1 MSGTTIDDV
10 VKRLST
16 ADTDIRLKLEAATTL
31 RDSLDHYTSGPIYSP
46 FLKRLMPIFINILR
60 GPSIFQSNSPEQK
73 LRHCILE
80 VLHRLPTASSPTE
93 PFEAFAEEIVDLLMQ
108 LVRTDNEENATLC
121 VKIASDVMRHQHK
134 VLQAKVQPFLSLIQE
149 IFEQMER
156 IVREQLDSNST
167 STASIQPGASS
178 TPGGTQAN
186 FQSPRPSSPVAS
198 VPDLGVDSQQQ
209 NRPLLKGMQSFKVLS
224 ECPII
229 VVSVFQ
235 IYRGSV
241 SQNVKAFVP
250 LIKRVLLV
258 EARAQKQAHA
268 EAAAKGQVHTGVS
281 QGIKPEQR
289 AAYGDFI
296 TAQIKTMSFLAY
308 LLRQY
313 SSQLNDFLPTLPDVV
328 VRLLKDCPREKSA
341 ARKEMLIAIRH
352 IINYNYRK
360 PFLPKIDEL
369 LDDRTLTGDGLTVYE
384 TMRPL
389 AYSMLADLIHH
400 VRDSLSPEQIR
411 KTVEVYTR
419 NLQDEFPGTSFQTM
433 SVKLLLNM
441 AECIAKIPNK
451 VDARHYLMMIVNA
464 IADKFAALNR
474 QYPNAVKLSKLYR
487 QQAKDESP
495 EIYLA
500 EQEPQPD
507 WDETDI
513 FCAVPIRINNPR
525 DRGADPVIDN
535 KFLFRTLMNGLK
547 NTFFQLRAC
556 NVSLPVDPENAPSNW
571 HEVSWGYTA
580 EEVQIIIKLLR
591 EGSYCF
597 RYYDIEKPMTE
608 SQYTSPVEYMAN
620 FYMVSNS
627 KDELELLTWFGT
639 VLSYIDPATFHEV
652 FRQEIPR
659 LYDMIYEHTGLLH
672 IVQFFLANDATSPT
686 FCGMLL
692 EFLMERI
699 GDVGSADIK
708 KSSILLRLFKLAF
721 MSVTLFLLENEQV
734 LLPHVANII
743 TKSIELSTKAEEPVN
758 YFLLL
763 RSLFRSIGGGKFEQL
778 YKQILPLLEM
788 LLDVLNNLLMAAR
801 KPSERDLY
809 VELCLTVPAR
819 LSPLLPHLSFLMRPL
834 VVALRAG
841 TDLVGQ
847 GLRTLELCVDN
858 LTTDYLDS
866 IMAPVIDELMTALF
880 NHLRPHP
887 YSHFHAHTT
896 MRILG
901 KLGGRNRKFMTGA
914 VPLAYRA
921 YADDP
926 SSFDIRLIGSKK
938 DRAFPVDLGIDC
950 AIQKL
955 MEGPRIGKNSQNL
968 RASDDYYKQQA
979 LHFIMAQLK
988 LRIGYD
994 QLPEDLPRILRLQ
1007 AQDLLARKIDINFSP
1022 FEVTNRE
1029 KSIPKKDEQD
1039 KMTRQLLKAVMFAQ
1053 SLSGLKDEANAF
1065 LMDICR
1071 HFAIIEVGRS
1081 LVDLKRNFSPF
1092 DPKAGEGPLC
1102 IDTRVLSDAIVESL
1116 ASDHPDVRD
1125 AAKRAIQKLYKST
1138 AIIFGSESHVG
1149 RLPLFSHLSSTFCHS
1164 CYEEE
1169 WFTKTGG
1176 SLGINFLLTEL
1187 DLGDAWVASK
1197 QMEFI
1202 RALMYVIKDMPQDL
1216 PEKTR
1221 CLAQIS
1227 LEVLLRRI
1235 TKNIKK
1241 EDALPVQFQ
1250 AGQQQQQQQLQ
1261 QQQQQQPVRQSRLA
1275 QICMQLNNELL
1286 HMNKFVRQTARES
1299 LELIAAAAGCKVW
1312 ELLEPYRERFLQP
1325 IYSKPLRALP
1335 FSIQIGYINA
1345 MTYHMTLKSDW
1356 VKFDDNLNRLLME
1369 SLALADANDES
1380 LANKPAEYRTHG
1392 QIVNLRVSCIKL
1404 LSTAMTFDEFAN
1416 GPTKD
1421 KILAVFFKCLYL
1433 ESKPTIAAANDALR
1447 SVLTVDRRLPK
1458 PLLQGGLRPVLQSLS
1473 DPKRLSVH
1481 GLDNLS
1487 RLLKLLTSYFK
1498 VEIGARLLDQI
1509 DSIVEPNAWQQ
1520 ISFTFL
1526 EQNPQIKVITA
1537 ILNIFHLLP
1546 APAEAFKE
1554 RLIDCFLGLEERLR
1568 RTMQSPFR
1576 QPMYLYMNRYPKE
1589 IWTHLLGRL
1598 DEFKYGRLLAQ
1609 ILRHP
1614 ESGPL
1619 REAAVEGL
1627 DGLIAKCTE
1636 IAGQSINDKKFI
1648 AAINGIHVLDSL
1660 SQFSNTSS
1668 WMDKKE
1674 HLIWLKN
1681 AGKELESHLRN
1692 HTLSPHIR
1700 IPAHQAVDQSMEIL
1714 VKSLERNPKDLDGLF
1729 NLIEAVTSND
1739 LRTNP
1744 ALFAFI
1750 YDKIISSESIE
1761 FWKSTLLRCLDIY
1774 AGKTASNRTKYF
1786 VLHYIANPIIAM
1798 DVMRRW
1804 NQSQSDQGK
1813 LPRLMDRTVIDAVS
1827 SKIWKVHPDSAPD
1840 DKSHP
1845 GIDHARFE
1853 VLQLSAMLVK
1863 YYHTTLQEA
1872 RKDIIKFG
1880 WTFIR
1885 LEDVI
1890 NKHAAYVVIGYFI
1903 AHYETPPRIV
1913 SQVYL
1918 SLLKTNQ
1925 NEGRTLV
1932 TQALELIAP
1941 MLPKRCGNGPNE
1953 RNAAW
1958 AVAPRRVLADEGQ
1971 NVQQMT
1977 GIFHFLARHPELFYD
1992 ARDKYAVIVISS
2004 LRKVALPSNS
2014 SHESKRLALGMMTLI
2029 WAWEKWRVEGKGASP
2044 LAAAAGD
2051 ASSGSPATSRKRK
2064 LDGDQQP
2071 MSSSPPT
2078 ASRQIAPPSGER
2090 NEYQIP
2096 HVFRHKMIK
2105 YLVEFVAQ
2113 LFERFRLPSTK
2124 PREHVNLHLPV
2135 PQSTN
2140 ELCKKALNLLYD
2152 LVQPQYWGD
2161 LDIDL
2166 FPHVTDVILASDR
2179 TQAVLTADPTDKD
2192 KFDEK
2197 FVTNIVN
2204 TLQVVRIV
2212 LNFKSDDWIQKNF
2225 GAVQK
2230 VLEKCL
2236 KCEVPEIQDS
2246 LHHADEVWDDGRKL
2260 KSIIQRILDAVPE
2273 DTPMEDADADG
2284 EAEVQTSEIIS
2295 YISQAATEAMNSNSY
2310 MSGVSLLWSLGNRK
2324 PAVIDQHIP
2333 SLMRALQSK
2342 HAREHV
2348 QHYNAATNHAATQ
2361 AVQSQDG
2368 SSSAPPPGVMSN
2380 FDLEIQTK
2388 LMIKEIQ
2395 TVALRMETLGDNR
2408 RPFLSVLATLVEK
2421 SMHIELC
2428 TEILS
2433 MVEGWVFRSEGTWP
2447 TLKEKTAVLH
2457 KMLSFE
2463 HRTDPTMLSKFLDL
2477 VIRIYE
2483 DPKVTRT
2490 ELTVRMEHAFLIGTR
2505 ATDAA
2510 MRNRFMAIFDKSLS
2524 KTASARLSYI
2534 LNSQNWDAL
2543 ADSYWLAQASQL
2555 LLSAVEM
2562 NANIQLHQEDFKLMS
2577 ASQLAAVYP
2586 RDKDSSS
2593 REPNMM
2599 PDDTFESFM
2608 ASHRRF
2614 VSELGDVKVRD
2625 VIEPLVQLQHTDNQ
2639 LAHQLWVA
2647 IFPLYWSATLRD
2659 ERAELERGMVALLT
2673 KDYHNRQIDKRPNVV
2688 QSLVEGA
2695 AKTGRE
2701 CKLPPHVLKFE
2712 AQTYDAWYT
2721 ALVQLENAAIRPEL
2735 ESATVRESNLDA
2747 LVELYAA
2754 LQEDDLFYGTWRR
2767 RCQFVETNAGLS
2779 YEQNGM
2785 WDKAQKLYENAQI
2798 KARTGVIPFSQA
2810 EYMLWEDH
2818 WVLCA
2823 QKLQQWEI
2831 LQDFAKHE
2839 NFQDLLLECA
2849 WRNTDMWQD
2858 AQHREALDNV
2868 IKGVMD
2874 APTPRRAFFQAFMAL
2889 LKFHNQQESGADFAR
2904 VCDEAIQLSIRK
2916 WHQLPERLT
2925 NAHIPLLQN
2934 FQQLV
2939 ELHDASGIVQELAKT
2954 NSDNLN
2960 SKSEQLK
2967 GHLSAWRDRLPNV
2980 WDDITAWQDLVT
2992 WRQHIFSLI
3001 NQTYLQLLPQQGQ
3014 QNAGGASSFAY
3025 RGFHE
3030 TAWII
3035 NRFAHV
3041 ARKHSL
3047 PEVCISQL
3055 SRIYT
3060 LPNIEI
3066 QEAFLKLREQA
3077 KCHYENPDE
3086 LSSGLDVINNTNLNY
3101 FNPQQKAEFYT
3112 LKGMFLEKLN
3122 QKEEADSA
3130 YGTALYFDI
3139 GAAKAWAE
3147 WGYFNDRKF
3156 RDDASD
3162 LNAARQ
3168 ALTSY
3173 LQAAGSYKNAK
3184 SRKLLARILWLLSL
3198 DDSKGTIAMGFDDF
3212 KGETPVWYWITFI
3225 PQLLTG
3231 LGHKE
3236 APRMYQ
3242 ILMSIAKSYPQALY
3256 FQLRT
3261 NREDMNLIKKN
3272 QEEKERVR
3280 QQRAQSIT
3288 SNNNRPPGAPNAS
3301 PAQTKAEAV
3310 AKPDAN
3316 FPRPGTGTE
3325 GDGAAAAAGGG
3336 VQAKAEGGEGSSGS
3350 SGSSGNNNNNGS
3362 AAGAAGP
3369 SATIVN
3375 APTSASTSAS
3385 NAGQK
3390 PEFQAP
3396 AGVAATAANPQQQQQ
3411 QQQQQQKKKPW
3422 ESTEEIMS
3430 VLKTAFPL
3438 LALSMETMVDQIQKH
3453 FKCPPDEDA
3462 YRLIVA
3468 LLNDALTYVSR
3479 TPASFA
3485 RSVKLPPAT
3494 ETNITR
3500 FAETILPNHIKKSF
3514 EADFVDVKPTMYEY
3528 IHKLRRWRTK
3538 FEEKLDRRVSHAPLE
3553 AFSPHL
3559 SEFRYQKFDEVEIPG
3574 QYLQHKDKNQDFI
3587 RIERFLPNVDLV
3599 RSYSSSYRRLKM
3611 RGQDGSVHSWAVQ
3624 HPAARHCRR
3633 EERIL
3638 QLFRHLNQT
3647 LSRKKESRRRDL
3659 QFTLPLMVPLAP
3671 HIRIVQEDTSYVT
3684 LQAVY
3689 EDHCRRMGFSKDD
3702 PVLFTLEKLRGVLES
3717 KNSQGKPELTPPAR
3731 LEVFNAVQD
3740 KWVPSTVALDYFQQV
3755 FPQFAEFWL
3764 FRRQFSYQLAALTF
3778 MTYILYMHN
3787 RYPAKLNIARGS
3799 GNIWGSELMS
3809 FMSANKPFFHNPEP
3823 VPFRLTPNLQVLMGP
3838 LATEGIFSCSIM
3850 AIARCLTEPEHE
3862 LEHALTLFVRD
3873 EMIFWLTSSHRNG
3886 ISESQL
3892 RESVQ
3897 VNSDAIV
3904 KRAASLAHNP
3914 SGNLPANQTVIDA
3927 VAKAVNPMNLAQCD
3941 ALWMPYL

>member
-1 MSGTTIDDV
+1 M
-10 VKRLST
+10 
-16 ADTDIRLKLEAATTL
+16 
-31 RDSLDHYTSGPIYSP
+31 
-46 FLKRLMPIFINILR
+46 
-60 GPSIFQSNSPEQK
+60 
-73 LRHCILE
+73 E
-80 VLHRLPTASSPTE
+80 VLHRLPTAPAPAE
-93 PFEAFAEEIVDLLMQ
+93 PFEPYAEEICDLLIQ
-108 LVRTDNEENATLC
+108 LVRTDNEDNATLC
-121 VKIASDVMRHQHK
+121 VKITSDIMRHQHK
-134 VLQAKVQPFLSLIQE
+134 VLHGKVQQFLSLIQE
-149 IFEQMER
+149 LFEQMEKV
-156 IVREQLDSNST
+156 VREQLDNAPST
-167 STASIQPGASS
+167 TASQTGAPS
-178 TPGGTQAN
+178 TPGSSQTN
-186 FQSPRPSSPVAS
+186 FQSPRPGSPVAS
-198 VPDLGVDSQQQ
+198 VSDLGPDPQQQ

-229 VVSVFQ
+229 VVSIFQ
-235 IYRGSV
+235 IYRNTV

-250 LIKRVLLV
+250 LIKGVLLLQ
-258 EARAQKQAHA
+258 ASAQKQAHA
-268 EAAAKGQVHTGVS
+268 DAAAKGQIHTGVS
-281 QGIKPEQR
+281 PAVKNR
-289 AAYGDFI
+289 AAFGEFI
-296 TAQIKTMSFLAY
+296 TAQVKTMSFLAY

-313 SSQLNDFLPTLPDVV
+313 SSQLQDFLPTLPEIV
-328 VRLLKDCPREKSA
+328 VRLLKDCPREKSGT
-341 ARKEMLIAIRH
+341 RKELLIAIRH
-352 IINYNYRK
+352 IINYNFRK
-360 PFLPKIDEL
+360 IFLPKIDEL
-369 LDDRTLTGDGLTVYE
+369 LDERTLTGDGLTVYE

-419 NLQDEFPGTSFQTM
+419 NLQDNFPGTSFQTM
-433 SVKLLLNM
+433 SAKLLLNM
-441 AECIAKIPNK
+441 AECIAKLPNK
-451 VDARHYLMMIVNA
+451 VDARHYLIMILNA
-464 IADKFAALNR
+464 IGDKFAAMNR
-474 QYPNAVKLSKLYR
+474 QYPNAVKLSKQYH
-487 QQAKDESP
+487 QQADAGTPES
-495 EIYLA
+495 YLA
-500 EQEPQPD
+500 DKENHPD

-513 FCAVPIRINNPR
+513 FSAVPIKISNPR
-525 DRGADPVIDN
+525 DRGADPVVDN
-535 KFLFRTLMNGLK
+535 KFLFRNLMNGLK
-547 NTFFQLRAC
+547 NTFYQLRTC
-556 NVSLPVDPENAPSNW
+556 NIGTPIDPQNAPSHW
-571 HEVSWGYTA
+571 QDVSYGFTA
-580 EEVQIIIKLLR
+580 EEVNVIIKLFR
-591 EGSYCF
+591 EGAYVF
-597 RYYDIEKPMTE
+597 RYYEIEKPASE
-608 SQYTSPVEYMAN
+608 SQYMSPVEYMAN
-620 FYMVSNS
+620 FYMVSSS
-627 KDELELLTWFGT
+627 KEEKDLLETFAT
-639 VLSYIDPATFHEV
+639 VFHCIDPATFHEV
-652 FRQEIPR
+652 FQQEIPR
-659 LYDMIYEHTGLLH
+659 LYDMIFEHTALLH
-672 IVQFFLANDATSPT
+672 IPQFFLASEATSPS

-692 EFLMERI
+692 QFLMERI
-699 GDVGSADIK
+699 DQVGSADVK

-721 MSVTLFLLENEQV
+721 MAVTLFAGQNEQV
-734 LLPHVANII
+734 LLPHVVNIV
-743 TKSIELSTKAEEPVN
+743 TKSIELSTKAEEPMN

-819 LSPLLPHLSFLMRPL
+819 LSHLLPHLSFLMRPL

-841 TDLVGQ
+841 TELVGQ

-858 LTTDYLDS
+858 LTADYLDP

-880 NHLRPHP
+880 NHLKPHP

-914 VPLAYRA
+914 VPLTYKG
-921 YADDP
+921 YADDS
-926 SSFDIRLIGSKK
+926 SSFDMRLIGSKK
-938 DRAFPVDLGIDC
+938 DRAFPADLGIDF

-955 MEGPRIGKNSQNL
+955 MEVPKLGKNNL
-968 RASDDYYKQQA
+968 NRQYDEYYKKQA
-979 LHFIMAQLK
+979 LHLIKTQLK

-994 QLPEDLPRILRLQ
+994 QLPDDLPRVVRLQ
-1007 AQDLLARKIDINFSP
+1007 AQDLLARKMDINFAP
-1022 FEVTNRE
+1022 FEVSNRD

-1039 KMTRQLLKAVMFAQ
+1039 KITKTLLKAVMFAE
-1053 SLSGLKDEANAF
+1053 SIPEFKDDADVF
-1065 LMDICR
+1065 LLDICR
-1071 HFAIIEVGRS
+1071 HFALIEVGRS

-1092 DPKAGEGPLC
+1092 DPKAGEGPLH
-1102 IDTRVLSDAIVESL
+1102 IDTRILSDAIVESL

-1125 AAKRAIQKLYKST
+1125 AAKRAIQELYKCA
-1138 AIIFGSESHVG
+1138 AIIFGSENNVG

-1176 SLGINFLLTEL
+1176 TLGINFLLTEL
-1187 DLGDAWVASK
+1187 DFGDAWVASK
-1197 QMEFI
+1197 QTEFI

-1221 CLAQIS
+1221 CLAQTS
-1227 LEVLLRRI
+1227 LEVLLKRI

-1241 EDALPVQFQ
+1241 EDALPITQPP
-1250 AGQQQQQQQLQ
+1250 GQPQVK
-1261 QQQQQQPVRQSRLA
+1261 QPRLA
-1275 QICMQLNNELL
+1275 QICMQFNNELS
-1286 HMNKFVRQTARES
+1286 HMNRFVRKTARQA
-1299 LELIAAAAGCKVW
+1299 LELVAKAAGCEVW
-1312 ELLEPYRERFLQP
+1312 ELLDPYKERFLQP

-1345 MTYHMTLKSDW
+1345 MTYHMGLKNDW

-1380 LANKPAEYRTHG
+1380 LANKPAEFRTHEH
-1392 QIVNLRVSCIKL
+1392 IVNLRVSCIKL

-1416 GPTKD
+1416 NPTKG
-1421 KILAVFFKCLYL
+1421 KILSVFFKCLYS
-1433 ESKPTIAAANDALR
+1433 ESKPTIAAANDALK
-1447 SVLTVDRRLPK
+1447 SVLAVDRRLPK
-1458 PLLQGGLRPVLQSLS
+1458 DLLQGGLRPVLQSLS
-1473 DPKRLSVH
+1473 DPKRLSTH

-1509 DSIVEPNAWQQ
+1509 ESIVEPSAWQQ
-1520 ISFTFL
+1520 ISFTFF
-1526 EQNPQIKVITA
+1526 EQHPQMKVISA

-1554 RLIDCFLGLEERLR
+1554 RLIDCFLGLEEKLR
-1568 RTMQSPFR
+1568 RTIQSPFR
-1576 QPMYLYMNRYPKE
+1576 IPMYLYLNRYPKE
-1589 IWTHLLGRL
+1589 IWAYLLAKL
-1598 DEFKYGRLLAQ
+1598 DDLKYGRLLAQ
-1609 ILRHP
+1609 VLRHP
-1614 ESGPL
+1614 DSTAL
-1619 REAAVEGL
+1619 REVAAENIEGL
-1627 DGLIAKCTE
+1627 MSKCNE
-1636 IAGQSINDKKFI
+1636 VMALNNEKKFI
-1648 AAINGIHVLDSL
+1648 AVVNTIHILDSI
-1660 SQFSNTSS
+1660 SHSTSTS
-1668 WMDKKE
+1668 GWMDKKE
-1674 HLIWLKN
+1674 NIPWLKTI
-1681 AGKELESHLRN
+1681 GKDLENHLRN
-1692 HTLSPHIR
+1692 YTL
-1700 IPAHQAVDQSMEIL
+1700 PANLRLPAYQAAEQLMNVL
-1714 VKSLERNPKDLDGLF
+1714 VKSLDRNPKDLDSLF
-1729 NLIEAVTSND
+1729 NLIESVTSD
-1739 LRTNP
+1739 ELRSTQS
-1744 ALFAFI
+1744 LFSFI
-1750 YDKIISSESIE
+1750 YSKVISSESMD
-1761 FWKSTLLRCLDIY
+1761 FWKTTFLRCLDTY
-1774 AGKTASNRTKYF
+1774 SGKAATNKTKYF
-1786 VLHYIANPIIAM
+1786 LLHYIVNPIVAM
-1798 DVMRRW
+1798 DVMRHW
-1804 NQSQSDQGK
+1804 NHPEPNRAQ
-1813 LPRLMDRTVIDAVS
+1813 RLMDRSVIDAVS
-1827 SKIWKVHPDSAPD
+1827 TKIWKVHPEMAPD
-1840 DKSHP
+1840 DQAQP
-1845 GIDHARFE
+1845 GIDHTRFE

-1885 LEDVI
+1885 LDDVI

-1903 AHYETPPRIV
+1903 AHYETPPKIV

-1925 NEGRTLV
+1925 NEGRALV

-1941 MLPKRCGNGPNE
+1941 VLPKRCGSGPNE
-1953 RNAAW
+1953 RNAPW
-1958 AVAPRRVLADEGQ
+1958 AVAPRRILADEGQ

-1977 GIFHFLARHPELFYD
+1977 SIFHFLVRHPELFFD
-1992 ARDKYAVIVISS
+1992 ARDKYATLLITS
-2004 LRKVALPSNS
+2004 LRKVAAPPNP
-2014 SHESKRLALGMMTLI
+2014 SHESKKLALNMMWLI
-2029 WAWEKWRVEGKGASP
+2029 WTWEQWRVEGKNSP
-2044 LAAAAGD
+2044 TLAAREL
-2051 ASSGSPATSRKRK
+2051 SLSPNSKKRK
-2064 LDGDQQP
+2064 LDADLP
-2071 MSSSPPT
+2071 MSSPPAVRQT
-2078 ASRQIAPPSGER
+2078 APGER
-2090 NEYQIP
+2090 NDYQIP
-2096 HVFRHKMIK
+2096 QIFRQKMVK
-2105 YLVEFVAQ
+2105 YLVEFIAQ
-2113 LFERFRLPSTK
+2113 LNERYQLPSAK
-2124 PREHVNLHLPV
+2124 PRDTNTTSVPLP
-2135 PQSTN
+2135 PPNT
-2140 ELCKKALNLLYD
+2140 ELCKKAMSLLYN

-2161 LDIDL
+2161 LELDL
-2166 FPHVTDVILASDR
+2166 FPNVTDVILGSDK
-2179 TQAVLTADPTDKD
+2179 TQAILSADPADKE
-2192 KFDEK
+2192 KFDER
-2197 FVTNIVN
+2197 FLTNIIN

-2212 LNFKSDDWIQKNF
+2212 LNFKSDEWVQKHYA
-2225 GAVQK
+2225 AVQK

-2236 KCEVPEIQDS
+2236 KCENPEIQDC
-2246 LHHADEVWDDGRKL
+2246 LHLADKMYDDDREL
-2260 KSIIQRILDAVPE
+2260 KAIVKRVLDAVPD
-2273 DTPMEDADADG
+2273 DTPMEDADAEG

-2295 YISQAATEAMNSNSY
+2295 YLSQAATEAMNNTAY
-2310 MSGVSLLWSLGNRK
+2310 ISGVNLLWSLGNRK

-2333 SLMRALQSK
+2333 SLMKALQSK

-2348 QHYNAATNHAATQ
+2348 QHYNAVATQ
-2361 AVQSQDG
+2361 AAGANNRAQDG
-2368 SSSAPPPGVMSN
+2368 SPTPGEMSAY
-2380 FDLEIQTK
+2380 DLETQTK

-2395 TVALRMETLGDNR
+2395 TVALRMEHLGDNR

-2463 HRTDPTMLSKFLDL
+2463 HRADPTMLSKFLEL

-2483 DPKVTRT
+2483 DPKITRT

-2505 ATDAA
+2505 AADVE

-2524 KTASARLSYI
+2524 KTASVRLSYV
-2534 LNSQNWDAL
+2534 LTSQNWDTL

-2555 LLSAVEM
+2555 LLGAVEV
-2562 NANIQLHQEDFKLMS
+2562 NTNVQLHPSDFKAMP
-2577 ASQLAAVYP
+2577 ASQLATVYP
-2586 RDKDSSS
+2586 KDKDL
-2593 REPNMM
+2593 REPNLM
-2599 PDDTFESFM
+2599 PDDKFESFM

-2614 VSELGDVKVRD
+2614 IAELGEVKVRD
-2625 VIEPLVQLQHTDNQ
+2625 LIEPLVQLQHVDTQ
-2639 LAHQLWVA
+2639 LAHQLWST
-2647 IFPLYWSATLRD
+2647 IFPLYWSATARD
-2659 ERAELERGMVALLT
+2659 ERPDLERGMVALLT
-2673 KDYHNRQIDKRPNVV
+2673 KDYHSRQIDKRPNVV

-2695 AKTGRE
+2695 AKTWPE

-2712 AQTYDAWYT
+2712 AKTYDAWYT
-2721 ALVQLENAAIRPEL
+2721 ALVQLENAAIRPEI

-2747 LVELYAA
+2747 LVELYAS

-2785 WDKAQKLYENAQI
+2785 WDKAQKLYETAQI

-2858 AQHREALDNV
+2858 PQHREALDNV

-2874 APTPRRAFFQAFMAL
+2874 APTPRRAFFQAFMSL
-2889 LKFHNQQESGADFAR
+2889 LKFHNQQETGVDFAR

-2939 ELHDASGIVQELAKT
+2939 ELHDASVICQSLANT
-2954 NSDNLN
+2954 NSSNLDV
-2960 SKSEQLK
+2960 KSGELK
-2967 GHLSAWRDRLPNV
+2967 LLLGAWRDRLPNV

-2992 WRQHIFSLI
+2992 WRQHIFSMI
-3001 NQTYLQLLPQQGQ
+3001 NQTYLQLLPQQNQ
-3014 QNAGGASSFAY
+3014 QNAGGANSFAY
-3025 RGFHE
+3025 RGYHE

-3122 QKEEADSA
+3122 QKDEADHA

-3156 RDDASD
+3156 KEDPSD

-3198 DDSKGTIAMGFDDF
+3198 DDAKGTIAMGFDDF

-3236 APRMYQ
+3236 APRVYQ
-3242 ILMSIAKSYPQALY
+3242 ILLSIAKSYPQALY

-3261 NREDMNLIKKN
+3261 NREDMHLIRKN
-3272 QEEKERVR
+3272 QEAKERAR
-3280 QQRAQSIT
+3280 QQRAQSIA
-3288 SNNNRPPGAPNAS
+3288 SSGKPSAS
-3301 PAQTKAEAV
+3301 PLQTKQEPP
-3310 AKPDAN
+3310 KPEGGAS
-3316 FPRPGTGTE
+3316 RPGTANGSDGTQ
-3325 GDGAAAAAGGG
+3325 
-3336 VQAKAEGGEGSSGS
+3336 VKIEGSEANATS
-3350 SGSSGNNNNNGS
+3350 
-3362 AAGAAGP
+3362 
-3369 SATIVN
+3369 SAT
-3375 APTSASTSAS
+3375 P
-3385 NAGQK
+3385 
-3390 PEFQAP
+3390 AP
-3396 AGVAATAANPQQQQQ
+3396 ATSTALTPAPNGQGQDQQSGQS
-3411 QQQQQQKKKPW
+3411 QKRPPW
-3422 ESTEEIMS
+3422 ELTEEIMS

-3485 RSVKLPPAT
+3485 KSVKLPAAT

-3514 EADFVDVKPTMYEY
+3514 EADFVEVKPTMYEY

-3538 FEEKLDRRVSHAPLE
+3538 FEEKLDRRVCHAPLE

-3599 RSYSSSYRRLKM
+3599 RSYSASYRRLKM
-3611 RGQDGSVHSWAVQ
+3611 RGHDGSVHSWAVQ

-3659 QFTLPLMVPLAP
+3659 HFTLPLMVPLAP
-3671 HIRIVQEDTSYVT
+3671 HIRIVQEDTSYIT

-3689 EDHCRRMGFSKDD
+3689 EDHCRRVGLPKDD
-3702 PVLFTLEKLRGVLES
+3702 PVLFTLEKLRGVLET
-3717 KNSQGKPELTPPAR
+3717 KNSVRNAATDWPVGVVTDSLAQQGKVELTPTAR
-3731 LEVFNAVQD
+3731 LEVLNAVQE
-3740 KWVPSTVALDYFQQV
+3740 KWVPSTIALDYFQAV

-3764 FRRQFSYQLAALTF
+3764 FRRQFSYQLSALTF

-3787 RYPAKLNIARGS
+3787 RYPSKINIARGS

-3809 FMSANKPFFHNPEP
+3809 FMNTSKPFFTNPEP

-3838 LATEGIFSCSIM
+3838 LATEGIFACSLM

-3892 RESVQ
+3892 RDSVQ
-3897 VNSDAIV
+3897 LNSDSIV

-3927 VAKAVNPMNLAQCD
+3927 IAKAVNPMNLAQCD

>member
-1 MSGTTIDDV
+1 
-10 VKRLST
+10 
-16 ADTDIRLKLEAATTL
+16 
-31 RDSLDHYTSGPIYSP
+31 
-46 FLKRLMPIFINILR
+46 
-60 GPSIFQSNSPEQK
+60 
-73 LRHCILE
+73 
-80 VLHRLPTASSPTE
+80 
-93 PFEAFAEEIVDLLMQ
+93 MQ
-108 LVRTDNEENATLC
+108 LVRSDNEDNATLC
-121 VKIASDVMRHQHK
+121 VKITSDIMRHQHK
-134 VLQAKVQPFLSLIQE
+134 VLQTKVQPFLSLIQE
-149 IFEQMER
+149 LFEQMEKV
-156 IVREQLDSNST
+156 VREQLDN
-167 STASIQPGASS
+167 ASLAPTVQPGAPS
-178 TPGGTQAN
+178 TPGSTQTN
-186 FQSPRPSSPVAS
+186 FQSPRPGSPVAS
-198 VPDLGVDSQQQ
+198 VNDLGADPQQQ

-229 VVSVFQ
+229 VVSIFQ
-235 IYRGSV
+235 IYRSTV
-241 SQNVKAFVP
+241 QSNVRAFVP
-250 LIKRVLLV
+250 LIKGFLCLQ
-258 EARAQKQAHA
+258 ASAQKQAHA
-268 EAAAKGQVHTGVS
+268 DAAAKGQIHTGVS
-281 QGIKPEQR
+281 PAIKNR
-289 AAYGDFI
+289 AAFGDFI

-313 SSQLNDFLPTLPDVV
+313 STQLTDFLPTLPDIVI
-328 VRLLKDCPREKSA
+328 RLLKDCPREKSGT
-341 ARKEMLIAIRH
+341 RKELLIAIRH
-352 IINYNYRK
+352 IINYNFRK
-360 PFLPKIDEL
+360 IFLPKIDEL
-369 LDDRTLTGDGLTVYE
+369 LDERTLTGDGLTVYE

-400 VRDSLSPEQIR
+400 VRDSLTPEQIR
-411 KTVEVYTR
+411 KTVEVYTK
-419 NLQDEFPGTSFQTM
+419 NLQDNFPGTSFQTM
-433 SVKLLLNM
+433 SAKLLLNM
-441 AECIAKIPNK
+441 AECIAKLPNK
-451 VDARHYLMMIVNA
+451 VDARHYLVMILNA
-464 IADKFAALNR
+464 IGDKFAAMNR
-474 QYPNAVKLSKLYR
+474 QYPNAVKLSKLYQ
-487 QQAKDESP
+487 QQAEAGVA
-495 EIYLA
+495 ETYLA
-500 EQEPQPD
+500 DKEHAPD

-513 FCAVPIRINNPR
+513 FSAVPIKISNPR
-525 DRGADPVIDN
+525 DRGADPVVDN
-535 KFLFRTLMNGLK
+535 KFLFRNLMNGLK
-547 NTFFQLRAC
+547 NTFYQLRTC
-556 NVSLPVDPENAPSNW
+556 NTGTPIDPQHAPAHWQDVSY
-571 HEVSWGYTA
+571 GFTA
-580 EEVQIIIKLLR
+580 EEVNVIVKLFR
-591 EGSYCF
+591 EGAYVF
-597 RYYDIEKPMTE
+597 RYYEIEKPAAE
-608 SQYTSPVEYMAN
+608 SQYMSPVEYMAN
-620 FYMVSNS
+620 FYMVSSS
-627 KDELELLTWFGT
+627 KEEKDLLETFAT
-639 VLSYIDPATFHEV
+639 VFHCIDPATFHEV
-652 FRQEIPR
+652 FQQEIPR
-659 LYDMIYEHTGLLH
+659 LYDMVFEHTALLH
-672 IVQFFLANDATSPT
+672 IPQFFLASEATSPS

-692 EFLMERI
+692 QFLMERI
-699 GDVGSADIK
+699 DQVGSADVK

-721 MSVTLFLLENEQV
+721 MAVTLFAGQNEQV
-734 LLPHVANII
+734 LLPHVVNIV
-743 TKSIELSTKAEEPVN
+743 TKSIELSTKAEEPMN

-819 LSPLLPHLSFLMRPL
+819 LSHLLPHLSFLMRPL

-858 LTTDYLDS
+858 LTADYLDP

-880 NHLRPHP
+880 DHLKPHP

-914 VPLAYRA
+914 VPTTYTPF
-921 YADDP
+921 ADDP
-926 SSFDIRLIGSKK
+926 SSFDMRLIGSKK
-938 DRAFPVDLGIDC
+938 DRAFPVDLGIDF

-955 MEGPRIGKNSQNL
+955 MEVPKAGKNNQN
-968 RASDDYYKQQA
+968 RQHDEFYKSQA
-979 LHFIMAQLK
+979 LHFVKAQLK
-988 LRIGYD
+988 LRIGFD
-994 QLPEDLPRILRLQ
+994 QLPDDFPRIVRLQ
-1007 AQDLLARKIDINFSP
+1007 AQDILSRKMDINFTS
-1022 FEVTNRE
+1022 FEISARE
-1029 KSIPKKDEQD
+1029 RSIPKKDEQD
-1039 KMTRQLLKAVMFAQ
+1039 NTTKRLLKAIMLAQ
-1053 SLSGLKDEANAF
+1053 SIPSLKSESDTF
-1065 LMDICR
+1065 LLDICR

-1092 DPKAGEGPLC
+1092 DPNAGEGPLT

-1125 AAKRAIQKLYKST
+1125 GAQRAIRELYRCT
-1138 AIIFGSESHVG
+1138 AVIFGSESNVG

-1187 DLGDAWVASK
+1187 DFGDPWVASK
-1197 QMEFI
+1197 QPEFI

-1221 CLAQIS
+1221 CLAQTS
-1227 LEVLLRRI
+1227 LEVLLKRI

-1241 EDALPVQFQ
+1241 EDALPIQPQPGQ
-1250 AGQQQQQQQLQ
+1250 AQVK
-1261 QQQQQQPVRQSRLA
+1261 QPRLA
-1275 QICMQLNNELL
+1275 QICMQFNNELS
-1286 HMNKFVRQTARES
+1286 HMNKFVRETAKHS
-1299 LELIAAAAGCKVW
+1299 LELIAKAAGCEVW
-1312 ELLEPYRERFLQP
+1312 ELVEPYKDRFLQP
-1325 IYSKPLRALP
+1325 IYAKPLRALP
-1335 FSIQIGYINA
+1335 FAIQIGYINA
-1345 MTYHMTLKSDW
+1345 MTYHMSIKNDW
-1356 VKFDDNLNRLLME
+1356 VTFDDNLNRLLME

-1380 LANKPAEYRTHG
+1380 LANKPAEFRTHEY
-1392 QIVNLRVSCIKL
+1392 IVNLRVSCIKL
-1404 LSTAMTFDEFAN
+1404 LSTAMTFEEFAN
-1416 GPTKD
+1416 NPTKG
-1421 KILAVFFKCLYL
+1421 KILSVFFKCLYS
-1433 ESKPTIAAANDALR
+1433 ESKPTIAAANDALK
-1447 SVLTVDRRLPK
+1447 SVLAVDRRLPK
-1458 PLLQGGLRPVLQSLS
+1458 DLLQGGLRPVLQSLS
-1473 DPKRLSVH
+1473 DPKRLNTH

-1509 DSIVEPNAWQQ
+1509 ESIVEPSAWQQ
-1520 ISFTFL
+1520 ISFTFF
-1526 EQNPQIKVITA
+1526 EQHAQMKVITA

-1554 RLIDCFLGLEERLR
+1554 RLIDCFLGLEEKLR
-1568 RTMQSPFR
+1568 RTHHSPFR
-1576 QPMYLYMNRYPKE
+1576 LPIYLYLNRYPKE
-1589 IWTHLLGRL
+1589 IWGFLLNRL
-1598 DEFKYGRLLAQ
+1598 DDLKYGRLLAQ
-1609 ILRHP
+1609 VLRHP

-1619 REAAVEGL
+1619 REAAVENLEGL
-1627 DGLIAKCTE
+1627 LGKCNELI
-1636 IAGQSINDKKFI
+1636 SLNNDKKFI
-1648 AAINGIHVLDSL
+1648 AVVNTIHVLDSL
-1660 SQFSNTSS
+1660 SQWTTTSNT
-1668 WMDKKE
+1668 WLEKKE
-1674 HLIWLKN
+1674 HTSWLK
-1681 AGKELESHLRN
+1681 AIGKDLETQIKNYTLPAHLR
-1692 HTLSPHIR
+1692 L
-1700 IPAHQAVDQSMEIL
+1700 PAYQAAEQLVNIL
-1714 VKSLERNPKDLDGLF
+1714 VKSLEKSPKDLDGLLS
-1729 NLIEAVTSND
+1729 LIESVTSEE
-1739 LRTNP
+1739 LRSTQS
-1744 ALFAFI
+1744 LYSFI
-1750 YDKIISSESIE
+1750 YEEIICSNSME
-1761 FWKSTLLRCLDIY
+1761 FWKSTFLRCLDAY
-1774 AGKTASNRTKYF
+1774 SGKVASNKTKYF
-1786 VLHYIANPIIAM
+1786 LLHYIVNPIVAM
-1798 DVMRRW
+1798 DVMRHW
-1804 NQSQSDQGK
+1804 NQPEQGK
-1813 LPRLMDRTVIDAVS
+1813 TQRLMDRAVIDAVS
-1827 SKIWKVHPDSAPD
+1827 AKIWKVHPEMTLD
-1840 DKSHP
+1840 DAAQP
-1845 GIDHARFE
+1845 GIDHTRFE

-1863 YYHTTLQEA
+1863 YYHATLQEA

-1885 LEDVI
+1885 LDDVI

-1903 AHYETPPRIV
+1903 AHYETPPKIV

-1925 NEGRTLV
+1925 NEGRALV

-1941 MLPKRCGNGPNE
+1941 VLPKRCGGTGPNE
-1953 RNAAW
+1953 RNAPW
-1958 AVAPRRVLADEGQ
+1958 AVAPRRILADEGQ

-1977 GIFHFLARHPELFYD
+1977 SIFHFLVRHPELFYE
-1992 ARDKYAVIVISS
+1992 ARDKYAILIITS
-2004 LRKVALPSNS
+2004 LRKVAAPPNP
-2014 SHESKRLALGMMTLI
+2014 SHESKKLALNMMWLI
-2029 WAWEKWRVEGKGASP
+2029 WTWEQWRIEGRRSP
-2044 LAAAAGD
+2044 ILTTRGI
-2051 ASSGSPATSRKRK
+2051 SESPNTKKRK
-2064 LDGDQQP
+2064 LESDH
-2071 MSSSPPT
+2071 STASPPT
-2078 ASRQIAPPSGER
+2078 VRQSAPVER
-2090 NEYQIP
+2090 PEYVIP
-2096 HVFRHKMIK
+2096 PVFRLKMIK
-2105 YLVEFVAQ
+2105 YLVEFIAQ
-2113 LFERFRLPSTK
+2113 LNERYQLPSAK
-2124 PREHVNLHLPV
+2124 PREPSANAVPLPT
-2135 PQSTN
+2135 PMT
-2140 ELCKKALNLLYD
+2140 ELCKKAMSLLYN
-2152 LVQPQYWGD
+2152 LVQPQCWGD
-2161 LDIDL
+2161 LDLDL
-2166 FPHVTDVILASDR
+2166 FPNVTDVILASDK
-2179 TQAVLTADPTDKD
+2179 TQTILNADPTDKE
-2192 KFDEK
+2192 KYDEK
-2197 FVTNIVN
+2197 FLTNIIN

-2212 LNFKSDDWIQKNF
+2212 LNFKSDDWVQKNIS
-2225 GAVQK
+2225 AIQK

-2236 KCEVPEIQDS
+2236 KSENPEIQDC
-2246 LHHADEVWDDGRKL
+2246 LHLADTKYDDGREL
-2260 KSIIQRILDAVPE
+2260 RAIIKRVLDTVPE

-2284 EAEVQTSEIIS
+2284 ETEVPTSEIVA
-2295 YISQAATEAMNSNSY
+2295 YLSQAATEAMNSNLY
-2310 MSGVSLLWSLGNRK
+2310 VSGVNILWSLGNRK
-2324 PAVIDQHIP
+2324 PAMIDQHIS
-2333 SLMRALQSK
+2333 SLMKALQSK

-2348 QHYNAATNHAATQ
+2348 QHYNALASQAAGINQ
-2361 AVQSQDG
+2361 RSQDATATTG
-2368 SSSAPPPGVMSN
+2368 EMSSYE
-2380 FDLEIQTK
+2380 LEMQTK
-2388 LMIKEIQ
+2388 LMIKEVQ
-2395 TVALRMETLGDNR
+2395 VVALRMETLGDNR

-2433 MVEGWVFRSEGTWP
+2433 MVEEWVFRSEGTWP

-2463 HRTDPTMLSKFLDL
+2463 HRQDPTMLSKFLEL

-2483 DPKVTRT
+2483 DPKITRT

-2505 ATDAA
+2505 AIDVE

-2524 KTASARLSYI
+2524 KTASLRLSYV
-2534 LNSQNWDAL
+2534 LNSQNWDTL
-2543 ADSYWLAQASQL
+2543 ADSYWLAQANQL
-2555 LLSAVEM
+2555 LLGAVEL
-2562 NANIQLHQEDFKLMS
+2562 NTNIQLHSEDFKVIAL
-2577 ASQLAAVYP
+2577 SQLATVYP
-2586 RDKDSSS
+2586 REKDH

-2599 PDDTFESFM
+2599 ADDKFEALM
-2608 ASHRRF
+2608 ANHRRF
-2614 VSELGDVKVRD
+2614 MIELGDVKVRD
-2625 VIEPLVQLQHTDNQ
+2625 VIEPLMQLQHVDTQ
-2639 LAHQLWVA
+2639 LAHQLWVTA
-2647 IFPLYWSATLRD
+2647 FPIYWSATVRD
-2659 ERAELERGMVALLT
+2659 ERSDLERGMVALLT
-2673 KDYHNRQIDKRPNVV
+2673 KDYHSRQIDKRPNVV

-2695 AKTGRE
+2695 AKTWPE

-2712 AQTYDAWYT
+2712 AKTYDAWYT
-2721 ALVQLENAAIRPEL
+2721 ALVQLENAAIHPGN
-2735 ESATVRESNLDA
+2735 ESTTIRESNLDA
-2747 LVELYAA
+2747 LVDLYAS

-2849 WRNTDMWQD
+2849 WRNTEMWQD
-2858 AQHREALDNV
+2858 EQHREALDNI

-2874 APTPRRAFFQAFMAL
+2874 APTPRRAFFQAFMSL
-2889 LKFHNQQESGADFAR
+2889 LKFHNQQEAANDFAR

-2916 WHQLPERLT
+2916 WHQLPVRLT

-2939 ELHDASGIVQELAKT
+2939 ELHDASVICQSLANT
-2954 NSDNLN
+2954 NSSNLDV
-2960 SKSEQLK
+2960 KSGELK
-2967 GHLSAWRDRLPNV
+2967 LLLGAWRDRLPNV

-3014 QNAGGASSFAY
+3014 QNASGASSFAY
-3025 RGFHE
+3025 RGYHE

-3077 KCHYENPDE
+3077 KCHYENPEE

-3112 LKGMFLEKLN
+3112 LKGMFLEKLK
-3122 QKEEADSA
+3122 QKDEADSA

-3156 RDDASD
+3156 KDDPSD

-3173 LQAAGSYKNAK
+3173 LQAAGSYKSAK

-3198 DDSKGTIAMGFDDF
+3198 DDAKGTIAMGFDDF
-3212 KGETPVWYWITFI
+3212 KGETPTWYWITFI

-3236 APRMYQ
+3236 APRVYQ
-3242 ILMSIAKSYPQALY
+3242 ILLSIAKSYPQALY

-3261 NREDMNLIKKN
+3261 NREDMMAIRKN
-3272 QEEKERVR
+3272 QEAKERAR
-3280 QQRAQSIT
+3280 QRAQS
-3288 SNNNRPPGAPNAS
+3288 
-3301 PAQTKAEAV
+3301 
-3310 AKPDAN
+3310 
-3316 FPRPGTGTE
+3316 
-3325 GDGAAAAAGGG
+3325 AAAATNGKPGTSPLQTKQEPPKLEGG
-3336 VQAKAEGGEGSSGS
+3336 VSRPATASGADAIQVKIEGNAANGALTAAQSQGPAQHQVQGQATTPA
-3350 SGSSGNNNNNGS
+3350 
-3362 AAGAAGP
+3362 
-3369 SATIVN
+3369 
-3375 APTSASTSAS
+3375 AS
-3385 NAGQK
+3385 NINGQGQEQQSSQGQK
-3390 PEFQAP
+3390 RP
-3396 AGVAATAANPQQQQQ
+3396 
-3411 QQQQQQKKKPW
+3411 PW
-3422 ESTEEIMS
+3422 ELTEEIMS

-3485 RSVKLPPAT
+3485 KSVKLPAAT

-3500 FAETILPNHIKKSF
+3500 FAETILPSHIKKSF
-3514 EADFVDVKPTMYEY
+3514 EADFVEVKPTMYEY

-3538 FEEKLDRRVSHAPLE
+3538 FEEKLDRRVGHMPLE

-3559 SEFRYQKFDEVEIPG
+3559 SEFRYQKFDEVEVPG

-3599 RSYSSSYRRLKM
+3599 RSISASYRRLKM
-3611 RGQDGSVHSWAVQ
+3611 RGHDGSVHSWAVQ

-3671 HIRIVQEDTSYVT
+3671 HIRIVQEDTSYIT
-3684 LQAVY
+3684 LHGVY
-3689 EDHCRRMGFSKDD
+3689 EDHCRRMGMPKDD
-3702 PVLFTLEKLRGVLES
+3702 PVLFTLEKLRGVLETKGQVS
-3717 KNSQGKPELTPPAR
+3717 CPNINMTTKSMGAVTNVMKQSKPELTPTAR
-3731 LEVFNAVQD
+3731 LEVFNAIQE
-3740 KWVPSTVALDYFQQV
+3740 KWVPSTVALEYFQQV

-3764 FRRQFSYQLAALTF
+3764 FRRQFSYQLSALTF

-3787 RYPAKLNIARGS
+3787 RYPAKMNIARGS

-3809 FMSANKPFFHNPEP
+3809 FMSASKPFFHNPEP
-3823 VPFRLTPNLQVLMGP
+3823 VPFRLTPNLQTLMGP
-3838 LATEGIFSCSIM
+3838 LATEGIFACSLM
-3850 AIARCLTEPEHE
+3850 AIARCLTEPEQE

-3873 EMIFWLTSSHRNG
+3873 EMIFWLTSSHRSA

-3892 RESVQ
+3892 RDSVQ
-3897 VNSDAIV
+3897 LNSESIV
-3904 KRAASLAHNP
+3904 KRAVSLAHNP

-3927 VAKAVNPMNLAQCD
+3927 IAKAVNPMNLAQCE